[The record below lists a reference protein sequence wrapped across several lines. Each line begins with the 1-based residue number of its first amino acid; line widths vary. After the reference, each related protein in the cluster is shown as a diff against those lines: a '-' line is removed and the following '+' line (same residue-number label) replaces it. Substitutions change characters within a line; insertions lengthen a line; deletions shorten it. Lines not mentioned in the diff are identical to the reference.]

1 MKLHEK
7 IKSMRKFKDWSQ
19 EFMAEQLEIAHS
31 SYAKIEQ
38 GKTDVSYSRLQ
49 QIAHVFKIELADLIG
64 VNEKNVFHITGNS
77 HNYSSSNFYNH
88 DTKSKIEKMQIVI
101 NNQKD
106 KIELLQQRIQDLE
119 SMIKLLKN

>member
-49 QIAHVFKIELADLIG
+49 QIASVFKIELSDLIG

-77 HNYSSSNFYNH
+77 HNYSGSSNVCNI
-88 DTKSKIEKMQIVI
+88 DTIAKFENEKMQII
-101 NNQKD
+101 IQQQSKEID
-106 KIELLQQRIQDLE
+106 YLKKIVEMLE
-119 SMIKLLKN
+119 NK